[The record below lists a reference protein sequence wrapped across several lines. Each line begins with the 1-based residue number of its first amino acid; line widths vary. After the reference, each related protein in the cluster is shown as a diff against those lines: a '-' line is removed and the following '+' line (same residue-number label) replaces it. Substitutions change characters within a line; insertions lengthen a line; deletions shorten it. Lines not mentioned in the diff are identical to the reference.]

1 MGKNNNK
8 NEPYKMKVNILF
20 LETYL
25 KVSLEKKW
33 TVKDMI
39 ENTITKQ
46 KKKIEKVILNNQ
58 PLEKQEKPLEFGLF
72 DDNQRFQ
79 YNPEYLCKD
88 LLPKSL
94 GFGLSFGFEL

>member
-46 KKKIEKVILNNQ
+46 KKKIEKVILNNES
-58 PLEKQEKPLEFGLF
+58 LEQ
-72 DDNQRFQ
+72 
-79 YNPEYLCKD
+79 
-88 LLPKSL
+88 
-94 GFGLSFGFEL
+94 